1 MRDQYGR
8 DIHYLRISVTDRCNL
23 RCAYCMPEGIKQLP
37 HGEILRYEE
46 ILRICR
52 QAVKL
57 GICHF
62 KVTGGEPLVR
72 RGILDFLRELKAMD
86 GAETVTLTTNGL
98 LLSEAAG
105 ELAAMNIDG
114 VNISLDTADREDYAA
129 ITGRDAFETVDR
141 AIREVVRL
149 GIPTKCNCV
158 LLSGGENRILPV
170 AEYARRLPVDVRF
183 IELMPIGAGEKG
195 GGTPGGG
202 AGLGAVSGD
211 GGTLKGRSLR
221 HRHPRP
227 LFFPGGG
234 EEQRGGGAGGGD
246 GGTLR
251 VDFKVSLRNCRPGF
265 PASVVADPQGAA
277 APAFPKTPGNRP
289 GAGDAAV
296 PVTAGRLAMEKRK
309 RMSVF
314 ARTGPV
320 GVLSVFCAEN
330 GVPDVAM
337 ASSGR
342 RVLREGK

>member
-114 VNISLDTADREDYAA
+114 VNISLDTAGREDYAA

-170 AEYARRLPVDVRF
+170 VEYARRLPVDVRF
-183 IELMPIGAGEKG
+183 IELMPIGAGAG
-195 GGTPGGG
+195 GG
-202 AGLGAVSGD
+202 GLSAAAAREILGKEYPDLAPAEEKRGFGPARYEASAR
-211 GGTLKGRSLR
+211 LKGRIGWIDAVSHSFCQGCNRVRLTSTGLLKPCLCYGDGTDVKSLLR
-221 HRHPRP
+221 GGCGDEELKTALAQAIYGKPRAHC
-227 LFFPGGG
+227 FDGGG
-234 EEQRGGGAGGGD
+234 
-246 GGTLR
+246 
-251 VDFKVSLRNCRPGF
+251 
-265 PASVVADPQGAA
+265 
-277 APAFPKTPGNRP
+277 
-289 GAGDAAV
+289 
-296 PVTAGRLAMEKRK
+296 PVTESHTM
-309 RMSVF
+309 
-314 ARTGPV
+314 
-320 GVLSVFCAEN
+320 AEI
-330 GVPDVAM
+330 G
-337 ASSGR
+337 G
-342 RVLREGK
+342 